1 MEILTKFTEQLDHFL
16 NFILQL
22 SEQNIELKGQIGAIK
37 LLNKSNPKQLCN
49 LLYNYLKDYETE
61 INTTNE
67 DFFIQLSYKEQE
79 KAEDNLLPQIIDY
92 LREKINDQKLMN
104 TICYENTTDTNKQRI
119 WKYIKVIYF
128 LSKKYHLV

>member
-1 MEILTKFTEQLDHFL
+1 VLFRS
-16 NFILQL
+16 L

-92 LREKINDQKLMN
+92 LNMTNYYFVKKHKSDLLINGAF
-104 TICYENTTDTNKQRI
+104 NKNN
-119 WKYIKVIYF
+119 V
-128 LSKKYHLV
+128 